1 MAMTIYDISK
11 KAGVSIA
18 TVSRV
23 LNGSENVRPSTR
35 KKVMDVIDKY
45 DYTPNAFAR
54 GMGLHSLKTIGILCA
69 DSSDLFLAKA
79 VYFLEQELQANG
91 YESLLCCTGYNL
103 DIKKNYLNLILSKKV
118 DSIILVGSNFI
129 GSTEDENQ
137 YIKDV
142 STQVPIMLL
151 NASFDYPNVYST
163 LCDDYGTMFEAT
175 AEMIQAGITDI
186 LYLYDSKSYS
196 GLKKLHGFRDAMKE
210 HNIPGFEKLI
220 HFYDGNI
227 EHLDEIADFVAD
239 IAKKGASFHV
249 TDVVD
254 AYGEYEKY
262 AAYAKLDTLRF
273 IVSNTTE
280 AGIVYDDTD
289 KIELNPPKSYP
300 GKLTK
305 FLYERYRHF
314 NGAADKGLVMLPVEL
329 IDDNGIHLKEC
340 VLKLAALWNLEE
352 GFTNWV
358 NEACVFTST
367 LVDRIVTG
375 YPRDE
380 AEELCKEFG
389 YQDNLIVTGEPF
401 ALWVIESAKDI
412 SEEFPLPKAGLPVIF
427 TDNQKPYKQRKVRIL
442 NGAHTSFVLAS
453 YLAGNDI
460 VLESMQD
467 ELIFNFMKKTIF
479 EEVIPTLTL
488 PKQDLIDFAN
498 AVITRF
504 NNPYVK
510 HALLS
515 ISLNSVS
522 KWRARCMP
530 SFLGYIEKE
539 GKLPE
544 HLTFSL
550 AALMAFYTGTEIRDK
565 ALIGHRGEQ
574 EYNILDDAAVLEF
587 FAANSSKEPREF
599 AHAVLSNEDFWGE
612 DLSSLAG
619 VEDAVASYLTE
630 IRASGMRKAME
641 KIFA

>member
-1 MAMTIYDISK
+1 MELLSKAKTGKKERPIKVLQFGEGNFLRAFVDYMIDIANES
-11 KAGVSIA
+11 GEFDGDI
-18 TVSRV
+18 V
-23 LNGSENVRPSTR
+23 LVKPIEFGT
-35 KKVMDVIDKY
+35 
-45 DYTPNAFAR
+45 
-54 GMGLHSLKTIGILCA
+54 
-69 DSSDLFLAKA
+69 
-79 VYFLEQELQANG
+79 
-91 YESLLCCTGYNL
+91 
-103 DIKKNYLNLILSKKV
+103 LNLFHDQECQYTVQLRGIVDGEPKKINRV
-118 DSIILVGSNFI
+118 VTS
-129 GSTEDENQ
+129 
-137 YIKDV
+137 
-142 STQVPIMLL
+142 
-151 NASFDYPNVYST
+151 
-163 LCDDYGTMFEAT
+163 
-175 AEMIQAGITDI
+175 
-186 LYLYDSKSYS
+186 
-196 GLKKLHGFRDAMKE
+196 
-210 HNIPGFEKLI
+210 
-220 HFYDGNI
+220 
-227 EHLDEIADFVAD
+227 
-239 IAKKGASFHV
+239 V

-289 KIELNPPKSYP
+289 KFELNPPKTYP

-305 FLYERYRHF
+305 FLFERYKHF
-314 NGAADKGLVMLPVEL
+314 NGAMDKGLVMLPVEL

-340 VLKLAALWNLEE
+340 VLKLAALWDLEE
-352 GFTNWV
+352 GFVNWI

-380 AEELCKEFG
+380 ADELCKEFG

-412 SEEFPLPKAGLPVIF
+412 SDEFPLPKAGLPVIF

-453 YLAGNDI
+453 YLCGNNI
-460 VLESMQD
+460 VLESMND
-467 ELIFNFMKKTIF
+467 ELICSFMKKTIF

-488 PKQDLIDFAN
+488 PKEELEEFAN

-510 HALLS
+510 HALLA

-539 GKLPE
+539 GKLPV

-565 ALIGHRGEQ
+565 ALIGQRDGQ

-587 FAANSSKEPREF
+587 FAANSSKEPKEF
-599 AHAVLSNEDFWGE
+599 AHAVLSNTEFWGQ
-612 DLSSLAG
+612 DLSALSG
-619 VEDAVASYLTE
+619 VEDAVVSYLAA
-630 IRASGMRKAME
+630 IRENGMRAAME

>member
-1 MAMTIYDISK
+1 MELLN
-11 KAGVSIA
+11 KAKTGKVERP
-18 TVSRV
+18 VRV
-23 LNGSENVRPSTR
+23 LQFGEGNFLRAFVDYMIDIANESGEFNGDIVLVKPIEFGTLDR
-35 KKVMDVIDKY
+35 
-45 DYTPNAFAR
+45 F
-54 GMGLHSLKTIGILCA
+54 H
-69 DSSDLFLAKA
+69 
-79 VYFLEQELQANG
+79 EQECQYTVQLRG
-91 YESLLCCTGYNL
+91 
-103 DIKKNYLNLILSKKV
+103 IV
-118 DSIILVGSNFI
+118 DGEPKRINRIV
-129 GSTEDENQ
+129 
-137 YIKDV
+137 
-142 STQVPIMLL
+142 
-151 NASFDYPNVYST
+151 
-163 LCDDYGTMFEAT
+163 
-175 AEMIQAGITDI
+175 
-186 LYLYDSKSYS
+186 KS
-196 GLKKLHGFRDAMKE
+196 
-210 HNIPGFEKLI
+210 
-220 HFYDGNI
+220 
-227 EHLDEIADFVAD
+227 
-239 IAKKGASFHV
+239 V

-262 AAYAKLDTLRF
+262 AAFAKLDTLRF

-280 AGIVYDDTD
+280 AGIVYDETD
-289 KIELNPPKSYP
+289 KFELNPPKSYP

-305 FLYERYRHF
+305 FLFERYRHF
-314 NGAADKGLVMLPVEL
+314 DGAKDKGLVMLPVEL

-340 VLKLAALWNLEE
+340 VLKLAKLWNLEE
-352 GFTNWV
+352 EFTEWV

-412 SEEFPLPKAGLPVIF
+412 SGEFPLPKAGLPVIF

-453 YLAGNDI
+453 FLAGNDI

-479 EEVIPTLTL
+479 DEVIPTLTL

-565 ALIGHRGEQ
+565 ALIGHRDGK

-587 FAANSSKEPREF
+587 FAANSSKEPKEF
-599 AHAVLSNEDFWGE
+599 AHAVLSNEDFWGQ
-612 DLSSLAG
+612 DLSKIEG
-619 VEDAVASYLTE
+619 VEEAVTSYLTE
-630 IRASGMRKAME
+630 IRTLGMRKAME